1 MKILLA
7 GGHILYAKMYSCSL
21 TATYNINRPANWC
34 VINMLPCNWN
44 NKSHTLTWLK
54 KLSLWWFAVI
64 KINVLIMDVPKMH
77 TSMSPN
83 LQLVELIFQCE
94 EIEWMTV
101 CAGVGEPTLL
111 LKNICHWWSHLRS
124 AHKSAYDTPRICTTF
139 GSKSFSFAAP
149 YAWNQLPA
157 DIRAIST
164 VSTFKQHLK
173 THLFKIAYC
182 Y

>member
-7 GGHILYAKMYSCSL
+7 GGHILYAKMNSCSL
-21 TATYNINRPANWC
+21 TATYNINRPGNWC

-83 LQLVELIFQCE
+83 LQLVGLIFQCE

-101 CAGVGEPTLL
+101 CWCWRTNVTSQKYLPLVISSALSAQGCLRHAANMHDVWFQIVFVCRPVRMEPTTCRHSRDLH
-111 LKNICHWWSHLRS
+111 CFDS
-124 AHKSAYDTPRICTTF
+124 
-139 GSKSFSFAAP
+139 
-149 YAWNQLPA
+149 
-157 DIRAIST
+157 
-164 VSTFKQHLK
+164 
-173 THLFKIAYC
+173 
-182 Y
+182 